1 MKKLLFL
8 VAAIAL
14 SPLAPAADVASFAPE
29 DGAMYSVSRGGKLV
43 RVESFS
49 PVSGGTFALSSVYS
63 ADVYT
68 NAIDV
73 ATLTNTTYTV
83 VETNYYTHAVT
94 TNTFPNLSFVDD
106 PGILGVTTNVTV
118 SAVTNTWKVYEKT
131 VASTNAIASGTASG
145 HLGASSLTNA
155 VYLAPGEKL
164 LFAGTAVGG
173 WLRLIFE

>member
-1 MKKLLFL
+1 MKKFALL
-8 VAAIAL
+8 AAIAA
-14 SPLAPAADVASFAPE
+14 SLAAIAAQVASFAPE
-29 DGAMYSVSRGGKLV
+29 DGVTYTVKNGGKLV
-43 RVESFS
+43 RVESFA
-49 PVSGGTFALSSVYS
+49 PVSGGTFAISAIYS

-164 LFAGTAVGG
+164 IFTGTAVGG

>member
-1 MKKLLFL
+1 MKKLSITL
-8 VAAIAL
+8 AAIAL
-14 SPLAPAADVASFAPE
+14 SLIASAATVASFAPQN
-29 DGAMYSVSRGGKLV
+29 GGVYTVKNGGKLV
-43 RVESFS
+43 RVESFA
-49 PVSGGTFALSSVYS
+49 PVSGGTFALSSIYS

-68 NAIDV
+68 NAIDI

-118 SAVTNTWKVYEKT
+118 SAVTNTWRAYEKT
-131 VASTNAIASGTASG
+131 VAATNAIASGTAAG
-145 HLGASSLTNA
+145 LVGTNTLQNA
-155 VYLAPGEKL
+155 AYIAPGEKL
-164 LFAGTAVGG
+164 LFTGTAVGG

>member
-1 MKKLLFL
+1 MKKLSITL
-8 VAAIAL
+8 AAIAL
-14 SPLAPAADVASFAPE
+14 SLIASAATVASFAPE
-29 DGAMYSVSRGGKLV
+29 DGATYTVKNGGKLV
-43 RVESFS
+43 RVESFA
-49 PVSGGTFALSSVYS
+49 PVSGGTFAISSVYS

-118 SAVTNTWKVYEKT
+118 SAVTNTWKAYEKT

-164 LFAGTAVGG
+164 LFTGTAVGG
-173 WLRLIFE
+173 WMRLIFE

>member
-1 MKKLLFL
+1 MKKLSITL
-8 VAAIAL
+8 AAIAL
-14 SPLAPAADVASFAPE
+14 SLIASAATVASFAPE
-29 DGAMYSVSRGGKLV
+29 DGATYTVKNGGKLV
-43 RVESFS
+43 RVESFA
-49 PVSGGTFALSSVYS
+49 PVSGGTFAISSVYS

-106 PGILGVTTNVTV
+106 PGILGVTTNTTV
-118 SAVTNTWKVYEKT
+118 FAVTNTVAVYEKT
-131 VASTNAIASGTASG
+131 VAATNALASGTATG
-145 HLGASSLTNA
+145 LVGTNTLQNA
-155 VYLAPGEKL
+155 AFIAPGEKL
-164 LFAGTAVGG
+164 LFTGTAVGG